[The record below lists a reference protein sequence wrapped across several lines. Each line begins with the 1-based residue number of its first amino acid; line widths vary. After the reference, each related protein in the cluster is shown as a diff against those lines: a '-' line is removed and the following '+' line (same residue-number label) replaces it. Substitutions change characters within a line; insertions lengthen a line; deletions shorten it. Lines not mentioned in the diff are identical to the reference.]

1 MRRATEGA
9 TTSRDSRCRI
19 GTEGLGSRIE
29 RTMRWGMEGSGD
41 GVRREEMA
49 WLGRVADV
57 AEVEVVGVWEK

>member
-1 MRRATEGA
+1 
-9 TTSRDSRCRI
+9 
-19 GTEGLGSRIE
+19 
-29 RTMRWGMEGSGD
+29 MRWGMEGSGD